1 MLIQSL
7 TAYSLFIWHAEV
19 GMQGFTKGGGGGVGV
34 ALQALKKE
42 GEAGILAR
50 EDVENRDRFRS
61 FPFFSLLVRPSRSH
75 APRSRVPLPL
85 LKLPRRLLLGN

>member
-1 MLIQSL
+1 
-7 TAYSLFIWHAEV
+7 
-19 GMQGFTKGGGGGVGV
+19 MQGFTKGGGGGGGGEGL

-61 FPFFSLLVRPSRSH
+61 FPFFSLLGRPSRSH

>member
-1 MLIQSL
+1 
-7 TAYSLFIWHAEV
+7 
-19 GMQGFTKGGGGGVGV
+19 MQGFTKGGGGGAGGEGV

-61 FPFFSLLVRPSRSH
+61 FPFFSLLGRPSRSH
-75 APRSRVPLPL
+75 APDPAFPF
-85 LKLPRRLLLGN
+85 PF

>member
-1 MLIQSL
+1 
-7 TAYSLFIWHAEV
+7 
-19 GMQGFTKGGGGGVGV
+19 MQGFTKGGGEQV

-50 EDVENRDRFRS
+50 EDVENGNLFVS
-61 FPFFSLLVRPSRSH
+61 FPFFSLLGRPSRSH